1 MNLEFKQKV
10 YNAYLN
16 TVNEKIK
23 LLHQNLDDLSIS
35 IAEETKNSA
44 GDKYETARALLQ
56 TEQSSVAKQLNEAN
70 DQKNLLETIDINLV
84 SNKIIKGSLI
94 QTNRGYFFMS
104 VGLGK
109 ALVEDQTIIA
119 LSQAAPLGQ
128 TLHGLTIG
136 DTTEVNGIKYSI
148 QKLY

>member
-44 GDKYETARALLQ
+44 GDKYETARALRQ

-84 SNKIIKGSLI
+84 SNKIIKGSMI
-94 QTNRGYFFMS
+94 QTNRG
-104 VGLGK
+104 
-109 ALVEDQTIIA
+109 
-119 LSQAAPLGQ
+119 
-128 TLHGLTIG
+128 
-136 DTTEVNGIKYSI
+136 
-148 QKLY
+148 

>member
-1 MNLEFKQKV
+1 MSIKLKQKV
-10 YNAYLN
+10 FNSYLTN
-16 TVNEKIK
+16 VNEKIK
-23 LLHQNLDDLSIS
+23 LLHQSLEDLSIS
-35 IAEETKNSA
+35 IMEETKNSA

-56 TEQSSVAKQLNEAN
+56 TEQVNVAKQLNEAN
-70 DQKNLLETIDINLV
+70 DQKTLLETIDLNLV

-109 ALVEDQTIIA
+109 ANVDNQLIIA

-128 TLHGLTIG
+128 KIFGLSVG
-136 DTTEVNGIKYSI
+136 DSTEVNGLKYII
-148 QKLY
+148 QKIY